1 MPSKY
6 NENLGKKYP
15 APFIDNSDVLP
26 PHLSELEQL
35 KQMIRVSEKDIE
47 NGIGDK
53 EILMRN
59 ILSYKKRIAE
69 IESTIKKEPLGKT
82 SFEPRNSSTW
92 KKIDFSGRTPYEP
105 PGAVKVIKPWWKF
118 W

>member
-6 NENLGKKYP
+6 NENLGKKYL

-26 PHLSELEQL
+26 PQLSELEQL
-35 KQMIRVSEKDIE
+35 RKMLKISEKDIE
-47 NGIGDK
+47 NGIGNK
-53 EILMRN
+53 ENLMID

-69 IESTIKKEPLGKT
+69 IEPKT
-82 SFEPRNSSTW
+82 EYVEPRNSSTW

-105 PGAVKVIKPWWKF
+105 PSSGVAKVKKPWWKF